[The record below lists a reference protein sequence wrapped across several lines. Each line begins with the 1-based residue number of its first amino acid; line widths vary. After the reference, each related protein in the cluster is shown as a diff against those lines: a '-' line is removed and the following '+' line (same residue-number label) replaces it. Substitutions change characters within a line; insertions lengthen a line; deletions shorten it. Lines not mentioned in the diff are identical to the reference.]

1 MEVKIGAVEGESVDR
16 QTIID
21 IIKHEEE
28 LIKAEK
34 KLKDKELKVQEQ
46 EQVQNFFWAELST
59 NLILKCLLISKI
71 RYVMGEN
78 WYHFLNIWSNKIC
91 LKLMSQVK
99 QHNRLTRVL

>member
-46 EQVQNFFWAELST
+46 EQVQNFF
-59 NLILKCLLISKI
+59 
-71 RYVMGEN
+71 
-78 WYHFLNIWSNKIC
+78 
-91 LKLMSQVK
+91 
-99 QHNRLTRVL
+99 